1 MYGFIKHLFYSKI
14 IMKLIRKYVNK
25 LIKNLPEEITKRNT
39 TIDLVL
45 DGGIFNGSYLIGALY
60 FLKEMENRK
69 YIKVDRMSSCS
80 IGAIC
85 SLLYYLNSLDAAY
98 KLYSI
103 LFDNFKES
111 YHLEK
116 IKNIHVYLNKYISN
130 DFYLKV
136 NNRLYITYYN
146 IQNGKK
152 IVKTKYK
159 SNEDLIDSII
169 KSCFFPFLIDGKINY
184 KTKYIDGLNP
194 YIFQKDIRKKIL
206 YLDLFGSDKINYI
219 LNVRNEKTNIHR
231 ILSGLLDIHTFY
243 IKQRSTQMCSYVDE
257 WECSDNIHFF
267 FKKMIEKII
276 LYSVYFFK
284 LLFKL
289 LPYDIDKNFVYII
302 VSKSLYITYS
312 TFLETYVL

>member
-1 MYGFIKHLFYSKI
+1 
-14 IMKLIRKYVNK
+14 MKLIRKYVNK
-25 LIKNLPEEITKRNT
+25 LIKNLPEEITKRDT
-39 TIDLVL
+39 KQRIDVVL

-60 FLKEMENRK
+60 FLKEMENRE
-69 YIKVDRMSSCS
+69 YIKVERMSSCS
-80 IGAIC
+80 IGGVC

-116 IKNIHVYLNKYISN
+116 IKNIHMYLKKYIPN
-130 DFYLKV
+130 DNFYLKV

-146 IQNGKK
+146 IQIGKK
-152 IVKTKYK
+152 IVKSKYK

-169 KSCFFPFLIDGKINY
+169 KSCFLPFLIDGKINY
-184 KTKYIDGLNP
+184 KTKYIDGFNP
-194 YIFQKDIRKKIL
+194 YIFEKDICKKIL

-257 WECSDNIHFF
+257 WGYSDNIHYM

-276 LYSVYFFK
+276 LYNVYFFK

-289 LPYDIDKNFVYII
+289 LPFDIDKNFVYKII
-302 VSKSLYITYS
+302 SKTLYVTYS